1 MCNREAPAVE
11 QFARQHSFEVTV
23 VGIGTQDGLD
33 EAKKFH
39 ARHQITFP
47 LLWDE
52 GFTTWDAFDIA
63 NQPAAVLLDRNGAS
77 LKRWFGMF
85 DPDEVLELARAN

>member
-1 MCNREAPAVE
+1 MI
-11 QFARQHSFEVTV
+11 
-23 VGIGTQDGLD
+23 GIGTQDGFD

-52 GFTTWDAFDIA
+52 GSTTWKAFDIV
-63 NQPAAVLLDRNGAS
+63 NQPAAVLINRNGEPI
-77 LKRWFGMF
+77 KKWFGMF
-85 DPDEVLELARAN
+85 DGDEVLRLTRAA